1 MAMTK
6 YIRQKYLTVIQQDQH
21 VRARF
26 PDFRMSTNHGT
37 RIVWRGTLQPTPRS
51 QVYQV
56 EILYEVPFRPVVRI
70 LAPKLSRWGN
80 LTRQPHTFRDG
91 SLCVH
96 QAHEWHGNKLVAA
109 TIIPWTSIWLDF
121 YETWLDTGCWL
132 GEGTHP
138 DLPEHRAEAA

>member
-1 MAMTK
+1 M
-6 YIRQKYLTVIQQDQH
+6 QQHQH

-26 PDFRMSTNHGT
+26 PHFRSSTNHGT
-37 RIVWRGTLQPTPRS
+37 WIVWRGTLQPTPRS
-51 QVYQV
+51 EIHQV
-56 EILYEVPFRPVVRI
+56 EISYDVPLRPVVRI
-70 LAPKLSRWGN
+70 LAPKLRTWGE

-109 TIIPWTSIWLDF
+109 TIIPWTSLWLDF
-121 YETWLDTGCWL
+121 YETWLDTGYWL

-138 DLPEHRAEAA
+138 DLPEHNAMLPSARLST